1 MMITGIVGERGQI
14 TIPKEIRKRLG
25 IEPKTPVAM
34 EITPEGL
41 LIHPT
46 VTVPVRSFSDEFIR
60 KMAAEDRL
68 KPGEKKKIL
77 GKWKK

>member
-1 MMITGIVGERGQI
+1 MITGIVGERGQI
-14 TIPKEIRKRLG
+14 TIPKDIRKRLG

-34 EITPEGL
+34 EVTPEGL

-46 VTVPVRSFSDEFIR
+46 VTVPVRSFSDEFI
-60 KMAAEDRL
+60 KEIAAADTL

-77 GKWKK
+77 GKWAK

>member
-1 MMITGIVGERGQI
+1 MITGIVGERGQI
-14 TIPKEIRKRLG
+14 TIPKDIRKRLG
-25 IEPKTPVAM
+25 IEPKAPVAM

-46 VTVPVRSFSDEFIR
+46 VTVPVRSFSDEFVKEIT
-60 KMAAEDRL
+60 AEDRL
-68 KPGEKKKIL
+68 KPGEKKKIV